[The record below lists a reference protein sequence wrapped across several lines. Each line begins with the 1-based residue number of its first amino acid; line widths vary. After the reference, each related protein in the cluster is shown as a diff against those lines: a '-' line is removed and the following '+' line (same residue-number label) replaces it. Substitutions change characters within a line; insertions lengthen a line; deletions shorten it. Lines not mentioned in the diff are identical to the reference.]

1 MIKSS
6 IEKIAE
12 DIGFDIGHSD
22 NETQAKLLNGLCK
35 ALNQIQFSRGSKSDL
50 DMQLAYIEGELEQN
64 SRQIIIAL
72 AEFCKE
78 TMNQNTK

>member
-6 IEKIAE
+6 IEKIAQ

-35 ALNQIQFSRGSKSDL
+35 ALNQIQFSRGNKSDL
-50 DMQLAYIEGELEQN
+50 DMQLAYIEAELEQN
-64 SRQIIIAL
+64 ARHIIIAL

-78 TMNQNTK
+78 TIRED

>member
-35 ALNQIQFSRGSKSDL
+35 ALNQIQFSRDNKSDL
-50 DMQLAYIEGELEQN
+50 DMQLAYIEGELNQN
-64 SRQIIIAL
+64 SRQIIITL